1 VSVPGQQF
9 DQEWRR
15 LVFPPEYRNPQ
26 PAERYNLVVIGAGP
40 AGLITSIAA
49 AGLGARVALIERHA
63 MGGDCLN
70 VGCIPSKALL
80 WATSRGFEFERAFA
94 WLKEVRAS
102 IAHHDSV
109 ERYSQ
114 AGVDVF
120 LGHARL
126 LDAHTVEVGAD
137 RLRTRKIVIA
147 AGARA
152 ALPPVQGLAEAQP
165 LTNETVF
172 DLGAQPRRLAIL
184 GAGPIGCELGQ
195 AFARLG
201 TQVHLVEVEPRIL
214 PAEDAEA
221 ATLVASALQREGV
234 RLHLGRRVTRI
245 ASSGATRVL
254 LIDNGER
261 LEVDEILV
269 AAGRRRNVE
278 DMGLEQAG
286 VRLTTTGAIEVNDRL
301 ATSHRDIFAA
311 GDVCSRLQLTH
322 SADAQARIVIQNAL
336 FMGRARTSG
345 LIVPWC
351 TYTTPE
357 VARVGMNRREAEADS
372 RGVDVWRVDWSQLD
386 RARTDAATDGFV
398 EVLTRKGSDR
408 IVGATIVG
416 KDAGEQIAPLLVLMN
431 GGLGLKSLGRA
442 ILPYPTRSEYL
453 RRLADAYNRQRLT
466 PTVARL
472 FRWWLGLRR

>member
-1 VSVPGQQF
+1 
-9 DQEWRR
+9 
-15 LVFPPEYRNPQ
+15 
-26 PAERYNLVVIGAGP
+26 
-40 AGLITSIAA
+40 
-49 AGLGARVALIERHA
+49 
-63 MGGDCLN
+63 M
-70 VGCIPSKALL
+70 
-80 WATSRGFEFERAFA
+80 
-94 WLKEVRAS
+94 
-102 IAHHDSV
+102 
-109 ERYSQ
+109 
-114 AGVDVF
+114 
-120 LGHARL
+120 
-126 LDAHTVEVGAD
+126 
-137 RLRTRKIVIA
+137 IA

-172 DLGAQPRRLAIL
+172 DLSAQPRRLAIL
-184 GAGPIGCELGQ
+184 GAGPVGCELGQ

-245 ASSGATRVL
+245 ASSGAARVL

-261 LEVDEILV
+261 LEADEILV